1 MFHPNE
7 MQLAYLTSTCIAAAA
22 SGTPPEAVS
31 AIRAAA
37 AHYSSEEFDK
47 MESLILAFEEQLLHP
62 PVTPIKVVEK
72 PSGSVADRMPSL
84 GCVGLDR
91 TVKDVLRITQVY
103 SIYIGDSLLHVSAH
117 ALTCGL
123 VFLLRY
129 IAI

>member
-1 MFHPNE
+1 

-62 PVTPIKVVEK
+62 PVTPIDCTIKVVEK